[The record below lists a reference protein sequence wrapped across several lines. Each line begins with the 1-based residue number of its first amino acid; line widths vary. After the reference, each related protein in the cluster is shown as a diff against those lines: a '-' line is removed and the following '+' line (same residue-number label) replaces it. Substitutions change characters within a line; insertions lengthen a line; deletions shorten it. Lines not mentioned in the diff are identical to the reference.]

1 MAHLAKYKRPAVAAM
16 VGHYARE
23 AEGRGYE
30 RANIDPS
37 RTANNYAIGA
47 SSVDELAGMVRA
59 RVETGIELHNA
70 NARRGLR
77 KDANVLADWVV
88 TLPADCRAEDAPAFF
103 RAVVEF
109 VRERYGAE
117 NVPGGFV
124 HADEATPHVHVPV
137 VPVHD
142 GRLVASKVFD
152 RTDLQGWHEALSARV
167 EAALGYRVS
176 VLLSDEKQAEK
187 QLSAM
192 SQDEYRAAKDELER
206 LRDKRE
212 ELKRQVAQEADRL
225 ERLQRACQDVGRQVD
240 ELETVNDTA
249 RRCEDARG
257 RGGRDA
263 WAALASRAEQAR
275 AAIGEIGDRWRRRAR
290 ELADELMR
298 ARRYPRRALTRQER
312 RDASAEKR
320 REETRRVFERRR
332 NPRARERMHSAERD
346 YGLEL

>member
-23 AEGRGYE
+23 AEERGYE
-30 RANIDPS
+30 REGIDPS

-47 SSVDELAGMVRA
+47 SSIDELAGMVRA

-88 TLPADCRAEDAPAFF
+88 TLPSDCRAEDAPAFF
-103 RAVVEF
+103 RSVVGF

-152 RTDLQGWHEALSARV
+152 RSDLQGWHEELSTHV
-167 EAALGYRVS
+167 EHALGYRVS
-176 VLLSDEKQAEK
+176 VLLSDEHRAEK
-187 QLSAM
+187 QLSAL
-192 SQDEYRAAKDELER
+192 SQGEYQAARDEVER

-212 ELKRQVAQEADRL
+212 ELRRQVAQESERL
-225 ERLQRACQDVGRQVD
+225 ERLRCASKDAGKQVEELDAVYAAAC
-240 ELETVNDTA
+240 E
-249 RRCEDARG
+249 CEDARG

-263 WAALASRAEQAR
+263 WAELARRAERAR
-275 AAIGEIGDRWRRRAR
+275 EAVAALGARWRGRAS

-298 ARRYPRRALTRQER
+298 ARKYPRRKLSRAER
-312 RDASAEKR
+312 REATAQI
-320 REETRRVFERRR
+320 RRR
-332 NPRARERMHSAERD
+332 DVHSAIANRGRD
-346 YGLEL
+346 KPRKHSRGIGLER